1 LQQLYQ
7 WLTGWASL
15 FRSEKSGHGTTTCTV
30 RTEVTVQR
38 ESKTLLVA
46 GATDLI
52 ACPLCGQPIH
62 TAPVGGKRLRL
73 VEGFRRMALRHELN
87 RFENGNGSLAV
98 KTRFEFRK

>member
-1 LQQLYQ
+1 MQQLYQ

-73 VEGFRRMALRHELN
+73 VEGSTARDDLPAD
-87 RFENGNGSLAV
+87 GTSP
-98 KTRFEFRK
+98 